1 MARVGLLYLRGG
13 MWNGKRILPEEFV
26 KQAGTTVPAVVGL
39 PEVDPKNY
47 GNASDHY
54 GLLWWNNAD
63 GTLKDV
69 PRDAYWTW
77 GLYDSLIVVIPSLD
91 IVVARAGQSWK
102 RNSGDDHYEVLEP
115 FLGPIVAAA
124 KQEQAGRVFNPSH
137 HAAATGPFVFVSAPS
152 QQDDLLERKT
162 PSKKTANA
170 KGDQPAAAPYPPSPV
185 ITGIE
190 WAPASSIVRRARGGD
205 NWPITWADD
214 DNLYTAYGDGKGF
227 EPFID
232 VKLSM
237 GLCRISGSPDD
248 FKAVNLR
255 SPSFETVATGPAA
268 RRPAGC

>member
-1 MARVGLLYLRGG
+1 M
-13 MWNGKRILPEEFV
+13 
-26 KQAGTTVPAVVGL
+26 PAVVGL
-39 PEVDPKNY
+39 PVVNPKDY

-69 PRDAYWTW
+69 PRDAYWSW

-102 RNSGDDHYEVLEP
+102 RNSEDHYEVLQP
-115 FLGPIVAAA
+115 FLGPIVAAV
-124 KQEQAGRVFNPSH
+124 E
-137 HAAATGPFVFVSAPS
+137 
-152 QQDDLLERKT
+152 DDLLERMSAKDST
-162 PSKKTANA
+162 GTAGISN
-170 KGDQPAAAPYPPSPV
+170 KPPYPPSLV
-185 ITGIE
+185 ITGIR
-190 WAPASSIVRRARGGD
+190 WAAPSKIVRRARGGD

-237 GLCRISGSPDD
+237 GLSRINGPGDN
-248 FKAVNLR
+248 FTAENLR
-255 SPSFETVATGPAA
+255 VPSFETLGDGAKGKKASGPLMVDGVLYRVVGCRSGRIFKHPNQVDQ
-268 RRPAGC
+268 RRWLHHPSGLLGRRLFLRSPRGVDGNA